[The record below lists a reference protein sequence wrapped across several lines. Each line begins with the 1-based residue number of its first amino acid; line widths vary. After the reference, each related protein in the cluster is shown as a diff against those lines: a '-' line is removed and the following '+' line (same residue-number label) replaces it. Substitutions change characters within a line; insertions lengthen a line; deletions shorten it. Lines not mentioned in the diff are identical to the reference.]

1 MNMKNKFQLTIAT
14 LLLLV
19 TASMAQKSNNGKIFN
34 EHPGIDL
41 MHKFTQAYVAGD
53 KATLEAILT
62 DDFKGYNGLTTNKD
76 AKGKDKQGLI
86 NESTYWSSQLK
97 GFKITKRGKSYPDAL
112 EYKESGTW
120 IDTWDV
126 FYGVDKETGF
136 KIETPVDRSFVLS
149 KDGTQIK
156 MMIARTNMAIFQK
169 YSNTFGT
176 TENGTIYKDHA
187 YINTVRTMISAL
199 EMGDLD
205 LTYEQFADNAKFN
218 DINAPRGE
226 SHSKSAERTQV
237 ENVMA
242 AFEIVSMDEYG
253 YPDYLAYN
261 GDGSTV
267 LSWWNFRFKNKATG
281 KEVVIFMHLSHN
293 FNKAGK
299 ISSQMAYYN
308 GSLLN

>member
-1 MNMKNKFQLTIAT
+1 MKNKIQMTIAT
-14 LLLLV
+14 ILMLA
-19 TASMAQKSNNGKIFN
+19 TAAMAQKNNNGKIFD
-34 EHPGIDL
+34 EHPGIEL
-41 MHKFTQAYVAGD
+41 MHKFTKAYVAGD

-86 NESTYWSSQLK
+86 AESAYWNSQLK
-97 GFKITKRGKSYPDAL
+97 GFKIIKRGKSYPDAL

-156 MMIARTNMAIFQK
+156 SMIVRTNMAIFQK
-169 YSNTFGT
+169 YSNTFST
-176 TENGTIYKDHA
+176 IENGTIYKDHA
-187 YINTVRTMISAL
+187 YINTVRTMISAFEL
-199 EMGDLD
+199 GDLD
-205 LTYEQFADNAKFN
+205 LVYEQFADNAQFS

-226 SHSKSAERTQV
+226 SHSKSEERIQV
-237 ENVMA
+237 ENLLTT
-242 AFEIVSMDEYG
+242 FEIVSMDEYG

-267 LSWWNFRFKNKATG
+267 LSWWNFRFKNKVTG
-281 KEVVIFMHLSHN
+281 AEVVIFMHLSHN
-293 FNKAGK
+293 FNKVGK
-299 ISSQMAYYN
+299 ITSQVAYYN
-308 GSLLN
+308 GNLLN